1 MAGWTDERVEEL
13 KMLWDRGLS
22 ASECAKAL
30 GGLSRNAVI
39 GKVNRLK
46 LPARVF
52 RTTGKAVRTAN
63 MTRPDR
69 KRPAHNA
76 VNAMERALGLFPPRE
91 NHRPPGKPEPSAP
104 RATVPVLQTPIQER
118 KMFDDLEPDECLFPF
133 GEGPYQFCARKKVHG
148 LPYCEDH
155 AKACYNPEATAAKST
170 VQWNFGFLSG
180 KGSRKQ
186 KTPATAQPG
195 SNSDKAMEPA
205 E

>member
-1 MAGWTDERVEEL
+1 MAGWTDDRVEEL

-22 ASECAKAL
+22 ASECAKVL

-52 RTTGKAVRTAN
+52 RTVGKAVRTAD
-63 MTRPDR
+63 MRCPER
-69 KRPAHNA
+69 KTSRHIS
-76 VNAMERALGLFPPRE
+76 VNKMERALGLFPPRE
-91 NHRPPGKPEPSAP
+91 NHRPRGMPEPSAP
-104 RATVPVLQTPIQER
+104 RATVPVLQTPIHER
-118 KMFDDLEPDECLFPF
+118 KTFGDLEPDECLFPF
-133 GEGPYQFCARKKVHG
+133 GDGPYQFCARKKVHG

-155 AKACYNPEATAAKST
+155 ARACYNPEATAAKST

-186 KTPATAQPG
+186 KTPATAQPREKE
-195 SNSDKAMEPA
+195 DVI
-205 E
+205 